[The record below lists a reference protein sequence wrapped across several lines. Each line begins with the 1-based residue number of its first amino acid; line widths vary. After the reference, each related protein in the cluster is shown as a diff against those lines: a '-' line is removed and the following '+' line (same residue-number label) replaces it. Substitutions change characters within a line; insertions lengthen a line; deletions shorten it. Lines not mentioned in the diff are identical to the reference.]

1 MSQLHQAPKR
11 NKRITHAAIS
21 QEIDTKNTPIYRGNN
36 IVVGVEGR
44 MWLFPLEAV
53 ALSGVVVV
61 MVEVVRWAMDSNK
74 NEGGDGLAWAG
85 WLKLMI
91 ADWGFAN

>member
-1 MSQLHQAPKR
+1 MV
-11 NKRITHAAIS
+11 IS
-21 QEIDTKNTPIYRGNN
+21 AGSCCY
-36 IVVGVEGR
+36 
-44 MWLFPLEAV
+44 
-53 ALSGVVVV
+53 LSGVVVV

-74 NEGGDGLAWAG
+74 NEGGNGLAWAG